1 MDPKETGITF
11 IATGGGGNIT
21 GANRAR
27 IFNFWTFGALSGTR
41 IGVDVS
47 GESERG
53 GRWEVGG
60 NE

>member
-11 IATGGGGNIT
+11 ITTGRGSNIM
-21 GANRAR
+21 GANRTR

-47 GESERG
+47 GENERG
-53 GRWEVGG
+53 GGRR
-60 NE
+60 

>member
-11 IATGGGGNIT
+11 IATGRGSNIT
-21 GANRAR
+21 GANRTR
-27 IFNFWTFGALSGTR
+27 IFNFGAFEALSGTR

-47 GESERG
+47 RESQRG
-53 GRWEVGG
+53 GRGEVGG